1 VPDPTQSATSEPG
14 AIDGVPVY
22 DHLLDVRSLRTFFF
36 TGAGVI
42 KAVNDVSFQLDE
54 GQILGL
60 VGESGCG
67 KTMTGLSLLRL
78 VEPPG
83 RIVGGEVRLKGLDL
97 FTLSENR
104 MRAHRGKSISL
115 IFQEPGSAL
124 NPVLSVGFQ
133 IAETAMVHLG
143 MKKREAMAEAIRML
157 EEVKIPDAARRAREY
172 PHQLSGGMKQRV
184 MIAMALVC
192 RPEILI
198 ADEPTTA
205 LDVTIQ
211 AQILD
216 LLAGLREKY
225 RLSILLI
232 THDLG
237 VVAEIADRVAVMYAG
252 RIVEEASARDFF
264 AEPRHPYSAGLL
276 RSMAKGSMTRAA
288 RRLSVIEGTV
298 PDFLKLPPGCSF
310 SPRCPDVFEKCEERH
325 PPLLPTLG
333 PAAKG
338 PAAARRGKIA
348 GGEAL
353 PAPSDTAFR
362 RVACFQYEPPPEAAR
377 SPDGSGWDPAR
388 GR

>member
-1 VPDPTQSATSEPG
+1 LPELIEPRSSEPG

-22 DHLLDVRSLRTFFF
+22 DHLLEVRALRTFFF
-36 TGAGVI
+36 TRAGVV
-42 KAVNDVSFQLDE
+42 KAVNDVSFHLDE
-54 GQILGL
+54 GEVLGL

-67 KTMTGLSLLRL
+67 KTMTSLSLLKL

-83 RIVGGEVRLKGLDL
+83 RIVGGEVRL
-97 FTLSENR
+97 
-104 MRAHRGKSISL
+104 RGRDILLLPEERIRRLRGRTISM
-115 IFQEPGSAL
+115 IFQEPGAAL
-124 NPVLSVGFQ
+124 NPVLTVGFQ

-143 MKKREAMAEAIRML
+143 LRKKEAMAEAVRML

-216 LLAGLREKY
+216 LLSRLREKY

-237 VVAEIADRVAVMYAG
+237 VVAEIASRVAVMYAG
-252 RIVEEASARDFF
+252 KIVEEARARDLFR
-264 AEPRHPYSAGLL
+264 EPRHPYTAGLM
-276 RSMAKGSMTRAA
+276 RSMRKGGGTRSL
-288 RRLSVIEGTV
+288 RRLAVIDGSV
-298 PDFLKLPPGCSF
+298 PDLLALPEGCSF
-310 SPRCPDVFEKCEERH
+310 APRCPDVFDRCAGYH
-325 PPLLPTLG
+325 PPLAPSVG
-333 PAAKG
+333 RAARG
-338 PAAARRGKIA
+338 PAAARRG
-348 GGEAL
+348 
-353 PAPSDTAFR
+353 PDPSDDAFR
-362 RVACFQYEPPPEAAR
+362 KVACFQFDPPPEAPR
-377 SPDGSGWDPAR
+377 SADGAGWDPER